1 MLKEAI
7 EQKNDSKSDG
17 ILVCIPSYNA
27 ESTIKEAVNICK
39 QFASEILVIN
49 DGSCD
54 NTEEIARKTG
64 ADIITHRKN
73 RGYGGAIKTAL
84 EEGLKRNAKVTI
96 TFDADLQHDAKDIPK
111 IIKPILSNEA
121 DIVIGSRFLEKNNDV
136 KTYRK
141 FGIRFITSLVRTF
154 SGNNI
159 SDAESGFRSYSR
171 DSLKQLI
178 PMLET
183 DGMGMS
189 AEILL
194 KASVSKLKIVEVPR
208 KEMYPEN
215 VQTSS
220 QNPLKHGL
228 SVILTIFKLVIE
240 TKPLVAFGIPSIFF
254 FISSIIG
261 SVYVVNFYNEVGRL
275 PLGMTVF
282 TVLLIS
288 IGFFLLLAAM
298 ILYVLTR
305 ISYRINF
312 VTKR

>member
-1 MLKEAI
+1 MSEQNNI
-7 EQKNDSKSDG
+7 EDKTMKSLDV
-17 ILVCIPSYNA
+17 LVCIPAYNA
-27 ESTIKEAVNICK
+27 ESTISEAVKRCQK
-39 QFASEILVIN
+39 FADLVLVIN
-49 DGSCD
+49 DGSSD
-54 NTEEIARKTG
+54 NTEKVARKAG

-84 EEGLKRNAKVTI
+84 EEGLKRNARVTI

-111 IIKPILSNEA
+111 IIEPILSNES
-121 DIVIGSRFLEKNNDV
+121 DIVIGSRFLEKNTGV

-141 FGIRFITSLVRTF
+141 FGIRFITSLVRLF

-159 SDAESGFRSYSR
+159 RDAESGFRGYSI

-183 DGMGMS
+183 EGMGMS

-228 SVILTIFKLVIE
+228 SVILTIIKLVIE

-254 FISSIIG
+254 FISSIIS
-261 SVYVVNFYNEVGRL
+261 SVYVVNFYNEIGRL